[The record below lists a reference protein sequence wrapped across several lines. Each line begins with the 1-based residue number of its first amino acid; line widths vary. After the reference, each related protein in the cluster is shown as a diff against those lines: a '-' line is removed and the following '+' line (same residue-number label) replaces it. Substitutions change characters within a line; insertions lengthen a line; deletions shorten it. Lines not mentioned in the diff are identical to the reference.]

1 LHFCTLSDHARL
13 KLVALAGLEKFFTYF
28 VTRNHDQMVSLLVPD
43 VLFIAMISAELVM
56 SWMPKQGFA
65 RHSVRIR
72 RGTVKY
78 VVKHHFTQSN

>member
-13 KLVALAGLEKFFTYF
+13 KLVALTELEKFFTYF
-28 VTRNHDQMVSLLVPD
+28 VTRNHDQMVSLFVPD
-43 VLFIAMISAELVM
+43 VLFVAMISPELAM
-56 SWMPKQGFA
+56 SRLPKQAFA
-65 RHSVRIR
+65 RHSVRRR